1 MAAKEAGAHGI
12 TVNAVCPGTLDNPLN
27 DQPGGLWDAFARRE
41 GVSKDEVREA
51 ALGAIPI
58 GRFQTPQD
66 VSDLIVFLASD
77 QGGYVT
83 GQAINTT
90 GGQEM
95 H

>member
-1 MAAKEAGAHGI
+1 M
-12 TVNAVCPGTLDNPLN
+12 N
-27 DQPGGLWDAFARRE
+27 DLPGGLWDSYSRLQD
-41 GVSKDEVREA
+41 VSTDEVREA
-51 ALGAIPI
+51 TLGAIPL
-58 GRFQTPQD
+58 GRFQTPED
-66 VSDLIVFLASD
+66 VSDLIVFLASE